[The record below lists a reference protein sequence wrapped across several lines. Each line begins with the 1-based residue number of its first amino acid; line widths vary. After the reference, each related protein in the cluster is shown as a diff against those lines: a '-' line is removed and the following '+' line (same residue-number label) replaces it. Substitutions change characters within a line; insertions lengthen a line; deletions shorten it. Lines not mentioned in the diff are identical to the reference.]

1 MSVENGEW
9 VMYGVDRDDPS
20 CLHSIEELEAYV
32 DETGFL
38 PLFGNRIP
46 GFSVEEHTVA
56 ADWWSED
63 PKVDP
68 WDWRGIIARRGHL
81 AYGKFFNNKAGYISR
96 KWLKYFVNYRRDGYD
111 FDARWDDELASY
123 RQKRIMDLFE
133 GKQE

>member
-46 GFSVEEHTVA
+46 GFS
-56 ADWWSED
+56 S
-63 PKVDP
+63 P
-68 WDWRGIIARRGHL
+68 GIRL
-81 AYGKFFNNKAGYISR
+81 LLSSFFP
-96 KWLKYFVNYRRDGYD
+96 V
-111 FDARWDDELASY
+111 
-123 RQKRIMDLFE
+123 
-133 GKQE
+133 